1 MPNMYKLR
9 GTIIGKGYSTEEVAA
24 KIGISRSSLY
34 RKIAD
39 DGRSFSIKEADAI
52 RKLLGLSWQD
62 TFAIFFD

>member
-9 GTIIGKGYSTEEVAA
+9 GAIIGKGYSAEEIAA

-39 DGRSFSIKEADAI
+39 EG
-52 RKLLGLSWQD
+52 
-62 TFAIFFD
+62 